1 MDNPL
6 WGLQSAAAEGGD
18 RRLFLD
24 ELGAFDFE
32 AVGAGEVGGS
42 VGGRDFVVTEGRG
55 GGIAVEEGVAG
66 EVERDGGDVG
76 GGFNFLVVVDD
87 FGHHAREYLYALSA
101 VSKRHDGHH
110 MPARPGGCRRGM
122 LAAGSAVGD

>member
-32 AVGAGEVGGS
+32 AVGAGEVGSG
-42 VGGRDFVVTEGRG
+42 VGGGDFVVSEGRG

-76 GGFNFLVVVDD
+76 CRFHLLVVVDD
-87 FGHHAREYLYALSA
+87 FGHHAREHFYALSA
-101 VSKRHDGHH
+101 VSKGHYGHH
-110 MPARPGGCRRGM
+110 VPPRPGGCRRGM
-122 LAAGSAVGD
+122 LAAGGAVGN